1 MYLLYNMSRVVTS
14 ERGACTYFVIE
25 ATLIITIILYTYI
38 SKSLIGLPIGYS
50 VIVAVILLQVVLLED
65 VDDFHEVA
73 SFKNV
78 ERKIIEK
85 CGHAISV
92 EHPYKAATEI
102 IRFITKHSSHSC

>member
-1 MYLLYNMSRVVTS
+1 MSLYYDTVTLT
-14 ERGACTYFVIE
+14 GH
-25 ATLIITIILYTYI
+25 
-38 SKSLIGLPIGYS
+38 PIGYS
-50 VIVAVILLQVVLLED
+50 VVYSVIVALTGLPIGCSVIVAVLLLQVVLLED
-65 VDDFHEVA
+65 VDDFHEIA

-102 IRFITKHSSHSC
+102 IRFITKHSSSSC